1 MDKTACEC
9 VKRYYGFTDCECKQA
24 VPFVPCSFSG
34 VHKVWSSVTRT
45 PGACL
50 FHSQETLTPKPK
62 RLPEGHT
69 LREYEGGILGILGRF
84 KSERDPYALSP
95 PRESQRSQSQSSR
108 PSSSSASS
116 PKSTAITK
124 PTASPVA
131 NTSARSQG
139 NRTRPIENSPQEG
152 APQMVLSIRPKQNNN
167 TSTRAKTESSSSKK
181 RPKENSASDTSSN
194 DDTRGGKRRHSRR
207 PE

>member
-1 MDKTACEC
+1 MVSRT
-9 VKRYYGFTDCECKQA
+9 
-24 VPFVPCSFSG
+24 
-34 VHKVWSSVTRT
+34 VWSSVTRT

-95 PRESQRSQSQSSR
+95 PRELQRSQSQSSR

-167 TSTRAKTESSSSKK
+167 TSTRAKIESSSSKK
-181 RPKENSASDTSSN
+181 RLRKNSATPDSPSS
-194 DDTRGGKRRHSRR
+194 DDTRGGKRRHSHR